1 MSSILVATLNTLQRR
16 GGEAGGTSFRMCI
29 ETFVDIIRRPLWRQ
43 PRGGNFRYEIIQ
55 S

>member
-1 MSSILVATLNTLQRR
+1 MNSVLVATLNTRR
-16 GGEAGGTSFRMCI
+16 GGGGWGTSFRMCI

-43 PRGGNFRYEIIQ
+43 PRGGNFCYEIGQ